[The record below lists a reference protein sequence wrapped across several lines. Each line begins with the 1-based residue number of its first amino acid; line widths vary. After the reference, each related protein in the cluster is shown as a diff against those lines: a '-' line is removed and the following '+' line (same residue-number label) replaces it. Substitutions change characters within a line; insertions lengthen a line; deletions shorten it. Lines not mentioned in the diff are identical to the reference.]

1 MTKYE
6 PYMNRCAICKGYK
19 LLCGKRFCP
28 ILRKLSLFKSIYS
41 SVRFDKEIF
50 GPSPPA
56 IFVGS
61 RGYPYVT
68 FSPLVPLTDS
78 DASKLSDPLKWH
90 DVTLDEAVKLR
101 LTLVMGEK
109 KVHVKSD
116 VDFDE
121 LAMSIKPVDAEMIL
135 RRKPRIRIKLDDV
148 SPIVNPSA
156 ELEKLIL
163 SENPKIPNFVEKVVS
178 DEIGAKDS
186 ILALYEKGFEEYY
199 IIRLFSSGLLGIN
212 KKIVPTRWSITA
224 VEDTIGEQI
233 KREIVEYD
241 WIDRFEIYFSEFVG
255 NRYVILMMPNSYSF
269 ELLEVWL
276 PNSIFGFSG
285 VLRDY
290 ELFKKRGYAKE
301 TSGAY
306 YSARLSVLEFLKER
320 RRQARTIVFREI
332 TQDYYIPIGSWQIRV
347 GVKKALEKR
356 VGEFDS
362 LASALEFLKDLLIH
376 PLSDYVKRSELLSL
390 SSILR

>member
-1 MTKYE
+1 
-6 PYMNRCAICKGYK
+6 MNRCAICKGYK
-19 LLCGKRFCP
+19 LLCGRQFCP

-41 SVRFDKEIF
+41 SVRLDKEIF
-50 GPSPPA
+50 GSSPPA

-78 DASKLSDPLKWH
+78 DASKLNDPLKWH

-109 KVHVKSD
+109 KIHVKSG

-135 RRKPRIRIKLDDV
+135 RKKPRIRIKLDDV

-178 DEIGAKDS
+178 DEIGAKDG

-255 NRYVILMMPNSYSF
+255 NRYVILMMPNGYSF

-356 VGEFDS
+356 VREFDS

-390 SSILR
+390 SNILR